1 MISSNFSGLGKWF
14 LLFKKIRWVISVW
27 FILLYL
33 TLLAWSTTKIFMDK
47 SSLWCFKMFQGE
59 NIVLKTL
66 WASQKYNFL
75 TLCWH
80 NFYVLEQTL
89 LPFASIII
97 QSPSARVKILTYFQC
112 WTKGRRSTA
121 VAEELR
127 PTATATVAKV
137 WGIPTAVGLICSFP
151 SFFSKMEAEM
161 QAILW
166 LD

>member
-33 TLLAWSTTKIFMDK
+33 TLLAWSTIKIFMDK

-97 QSPSARVKILTYFQC
+97 QSPSARVKILTSSVGP
-112 WTKGRRSTA
+112 K
-121 VAEELR
+121 AEELR
-127 PTATATVAKV
+127 PTATAAVAKV
-137 WGIPTAVGLICSFP
+137 WGIPMAVGLICSFP
-151 SFFSKMEAEM
+151 SFFFPKWRLKCKLSF
-161 QAILW
+161 
-166 LD
+166 D

>member
-97 QSPSARVKILTYFQC
+97 QSPSARVKILTYLLPVLDQRPKVYGRSRRIK
-112 WTKGRRSTA
+112 TYGYGNGGQSLGHSYGRRSY
-121 VAEELR
+121 L
-127 PTATATVAKV
+127 
-137 WGIPTAVGLICSFP
+137 
-151 SFFSKMEAEM
+151 
-161 QAILW
+161 
-166 LD
+166 